1 MTEVFDLNENVMV
14 AVSELVSDTGDV
26 VADVIT
32 NEEWLDHLIEVAGF
46 DFLVMSDENKKKF
59 AIKLFEQYMSDER
72 KYFEKQLE
80 EMFDY

>member
-1 MTEVFDLNENVMV
+1 MTEVFDLNDKVLV
-14 AVSELVSDTGDV
+14 AASELVSDTGDV
-26 VADVIT
+26 IADVLT

-59 AIKLFEQYMSDER
+59 AVKLFNEYMSDER

>member
-1 MTEVFDLNENVMV
+1 MTEVFDLNENVLV
-14 AVSELVSDTGDV
+14 AASELVSDTGDV
-26 VADVIT
+26 IADVLT

-59 AIKLFEQYMSDER
+59 AVKLFNEYMSDER